1 MSNRKAHG
9 PAIRGIREAL
19 GISLRT
25 CATDVNLSPGYLS
38 RIESGDRQ
46 PTDAVITRIA
56 QRLGV
61 TTDQVTYPHVRE
73 GDAA

>member
-25 CATDVNLSPGYLS
+25 CAKDVSLSPGYLS
-38 RIESGDRQ
+38 RIEAGDRQ
-46 PTDAVITRIA
+46 PTDNVIGRIA

-61 TTDQVTYPHVRE
+61 TVDQITYPAE
-73 GDAA
+73 GAA